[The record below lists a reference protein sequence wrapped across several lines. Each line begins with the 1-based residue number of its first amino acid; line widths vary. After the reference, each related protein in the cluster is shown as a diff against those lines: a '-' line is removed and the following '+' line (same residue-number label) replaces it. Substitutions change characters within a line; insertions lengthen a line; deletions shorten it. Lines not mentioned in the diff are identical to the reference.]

1 VGWQELDFIPMRSL
15 HTGGPATNQVI
26 VISFDHSRSSGTLRG
41 IEDLTGFSNSPNV
54 IITAPPTLSA
64 PAGVGIWSYTFTIT
78 VTDGQD
84 ATVEF
89 FARLA
94 AGSHLF
100 PGSSLS
106 LSLPGPGQLQVSKPG
121 AAPGN
126 PDLVIA
132 KSGPSQ
138 AKTNQ
143 IITYAI
149 SYTNKITSPDTARGV
164 QVSDILPGQVT
175 YVPNSANNKGKLVG
189 NTLTWDV
196 GNLAPG
202 RRGLLTYKVIV
213 TNNIPVTTTF
223 ANYAQILS
231 SQDDATPADNSAS
244 VTTTVVVTPTPLAND
259 DFYSMRKNLTLTIPV
274 PGVLSNDSNALSAS
288 LLSGPV
294 NGLLTFNT
302 NGSFT
307 YTPDTNFVGAD
318 IFAYRAFNSTNT
330 SGPAIVTI
338 DVTNTP
344 PVAINDFTN
353 ILEDVAV
360 TITPLDNDSDV
371 DADPLTIVSV
381 AVTNGTA
388 MILGGT
394 NVVFTPATNFN
405 GTTTIGYTITDGSG
419 GTNGALITVTV
430 IAVNDAPIANNQSV
444 TMPEDTTTNLVLTA
458 TDVDGDP
465 LTFTIVTGPSNG
477 VISAFNPSTGV
488 LTYTPNINFN
498 GADSFTFL
506 ANDGTTNGGE
516 ATVSITVLPAND
528 PPVANDQSV
537 AAVKN
542 IPHPLMLTA
551 SDGDGD
557 PLTFAIVSGP
567 TNGSLSGFNTNTGAL
582 TYTPNLNYTG
592 PDSFTFRVNDGQTD
606 SATATVSITVKA
618 TNTPPVA
625 DSQTVNTTEDTPQPI
640 TLTGSDID
648 GDPLTFVIVT
658 IPTNGVISGFN
669 SSTGALIYTPETN
682 FNGGDSFTFFVNDGS
697 TNSGVA
703 TVSLTVTPVSDAP
716 VAVNDSYATA
726 EDTTLNVSSPGVLA
740 NDTDA
745 DTNTLTAVLVS
756 GPTHGSLTLNA
767 DGSFSYTPA
776 ADYTGPDSFTYRAND
791 GTTNSGVA
799 TVNLTVTPVSD
810 PPVAVNDSYTT
821 AEDTT
826 LNVSSPGVLANDTD
840 ADTNTLTAVLVSGPT
855 HGGLTLNADGS
866 FSYTPA
872 ADYTGPD
879 SFTYRANDG
888 TTNSGVA
895 TVSLTVTPVS
905 DPPVAVNDSYA
916 TAEDTTLNVSSP
928 GVLAN
933 DTDADT
939 NTLTAVLVSG
949 PTHGSLTLNADGSFS
964 YTPAADYTGPD
975 SFTYRA
981 NDGTTNSGVA
991 TVNLTVT
998 PVSDAPVAVNDSY
1011 ATAEDTTL
1019 NVSSP
1024 GVLAND
1030 TDADTNTLTAVL
1042 VSGPTH
1048 GSLTLNADGSFSYTP
1063 AADYTGPDS
1072 FTYRANDGT
1081 TNSGVATVSLTVTP
1095 ANDAPVAVND
1105 SYTTAEDTTL
1115 NVSSPGVLA
1124 NDTDAD
1130 TNTLTAALVSGPT
1143 HGSLTLNANGS
1154 FSYTPAADYTGP
1166 DSFTYRANDG
1176 TTNSGVATV
1185 SLTVSPMNDA
1195 PVAIND
1201 TSNTQMDTPLMINP
1215 LVNDSDADG
1224 DVLTIISASPTDG
1237 TVTIV
1242 GGTNL
1247 AFTPAS
1253 NFLGTAFINYAIN
1266 DGNGGSA
1273 SAMVTVN
1280 VSSTQF
1286 GILQGTNSFN
1296 PQTGLFE
1303 QRVTVTNATAM
1314 TVAAVRLLVGGLRS
1328 GVSLYN
1334 ASGTNVDQRPYV
1346 QYNGPLNPGQT
1357 VRFTLEFYVPDRRP
1371 FTNSLEAQVVL
1382 PTASTNSGAG
1392 VAIDRAFVDS
1402 RIPGEPRNVIE
1413 FTSIPG
1419 RSYTIIYSDDGM
1431 ATWRAATPSIT
1442 ANANRT
1448 QWYDD
1453 GPPKTATEPS
1463 STSSRFYRVILAP

>member
-1 VGWQELDFIPMRSL
+1 MKLSLLLRRKRPLAVLLSFLTVWSLAPSAEAAFRSVLQGQHATGTNWVNGPLVGWQELDFIPMRSL

-855 HGGLTLNADGS
+855 HG
-866 FSYTPA
+866 
-872 ADYTGPD
+872 
-879 SFTYRANDG
+879 
-888 TTNSGVA
+888 
-895 TVSLTVTPVS
+895 
-905 DPPVAVNDSYA
+905 
-916 TAEDTTLNVSSP
+916 
-928 GVLAN
+928 
-933 DTDADT
+933 
-939 NTLTAVLVSG
+939 
-949 PTHGSLTLNADGSFS
+949 
-964 YTPAADYTGPD
+964 
-975 SFTYRA
+975 
-981 NDGTTNSGVA
+981 
-991 TVNLTVT
+991 
-998 PVSDAPVAVNDSY
+998 
-1011 ATAEDTTL
+1011 
-1019 NVSSP
+1019 
-1024 GVLAND
+1024 
-1030 TDADTNTLTAVL
+1030 
-1042 VSGPTH
+1042 
-1048 GSLTLNADGSFSYTP
+1048 SLTLNADGSFSYTP